1 MLNVETLFVLVVSAK
16 KKILDVV
23 TGEKYS
29 GWMANRH
36 HGAGCSRITWDHIYV
51 SLLHL
56 PAISTFCKWT
66 EGSAGLQGDHTE
78 PWCHS
83 TWEMAVGTYK
93 VALHLEPHSVG
104 AMVHSTQQEL
114 IYPHRS

>member
-1 MLNVETLFVLVVSAK
+1 
-16 KKILDVV
+16 
-23 TGEKYS
+23 
-29 GWMANRH
+29 MANRH